1 MEKTSTKGEDSN
13 TTPTDDN
20 ISLNE
25 VKKCKTF
32 FLVCLCFL
40 FYFLFNFIALS
51 LYFSFTTLSIASLS
65 LRFFW
70 YSLDG
75 VCFCCLPKD
84 FGTKLWHQNGTH
96 INKLERNHLIA
107 TMHEKTH
114 IKREKKYF

>member
-1 MEKTSTKGEDSN
+1 MEKTSNKGEDSN

-32 FLVCLCFL
+32 FLFVCVF
-40 FYFLFNFIALS
+40 FFI
-51 LYFSFTTLSIASLS
+51 FFFTLSLS
-65 LRFFW
+65 LFLLYHSLHHISFASFFL

-107 TMHEKTH
+107 TMHEKNTH
-114 IKREKKYF
+114 KTRKKVFLT